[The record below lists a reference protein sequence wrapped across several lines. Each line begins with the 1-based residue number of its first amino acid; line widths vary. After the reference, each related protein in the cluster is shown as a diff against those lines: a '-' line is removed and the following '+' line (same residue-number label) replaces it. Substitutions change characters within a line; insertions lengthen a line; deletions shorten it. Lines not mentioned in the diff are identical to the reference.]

1 MKWGRSKSQKV
12 VTTQPKP
19 YKFQSWTAQLFSSHL
34 DLDKATT
41 LPSFCIRDWSLCFLP
56 TGLYPVR
63 YTS

>member
-1 MKWGRSKSQKV
+1 MGEEQKSEGGDY
-12 VTTQPKP
+12 TTQAIQV
-19 YKFQSWTAQLFSSHL
+19 QSWTAQLFSSHL